1 MEQSGAFMF
10 KQQLT
15 IGKKIGFGFA
25 MMLLLAA
32 ALMAISRFALSTS
45 SLRFTSLLEN
55 ETAVFMHAST
65 AKIAL
70 LEARRNEKDL
80 LYADDQTLVGDSNKH
95 MAQMVGELESIQA
108 MVGKTADP
116 QLVSIVQNLRKS
128 ASEYQNKFQTMI
140 QTPVGQ
146 ERMIAVI
153 GMRKAAN
160 ATESMLNDFLKAI
173 SARIT
178 NETQKTHDYITLIGN
193 MALLI
198 GLLVMAGGSLLAFFI
213 TRAITRPL
221 NSLQRVISDVE
232 SSGDL
237 SRRVSIRTGD
247 EVGQTAKSFNQ
258 LMETLQGA
266 LSQIL
271 DGVAQVSEAALSLST
286 SSTHVANSSSQQ
298 SEAASTMAATVE
310 QVTVSINHVSSNAGD
325 ALELSRKSGELSNQ
339 GRTIIHNARAEMVKI
354 ADTVRQT
361 SATIEDLGRKSDEI
375 SSIVLVIKDI
385 ADQTNLLALNAA
397 IEAARAGEQGR
408 GFAVV
413 ADEVRKLA
421 DRTTQST
428 EKIIGM
434 ISTMQSSSHTAV
446 AGMAAAVHQVG
457 SGVEL
462 AQRAGEAI
470 DQIKDGAEQVIKV
483 VTDISS
489 ALVEQSSASNN
500 IATNVEK
507 VARMSEENEAA
518 ASQTA
523 SEVLHLE
530 RLAEAMR
537 GAVSRFKIER

>member
-1 MEQSGAFMF
+1 MF

-25 MMLLLAA
+25 TMLILAA

-45 SLRFTSLLEN
+45 SFRFTSLLEN
-55 ETAVFMHAST
+55 EAAIFMHAST

-70 LEARRNEKDL
+70 LEARRNEKEL

-95 MAQMVGELESIQA
+95 MSQLVSELDTIKS

-116 QLVSIVQNLRKS
+116 QLINTVQALQKIS
-128 ASEYQNKFQTMI
+128 TEYHDKFQTMI

-146 ERMIAVI
+146 ERMIVVI

-160 ATESMLNDFLKAI
+160 TAESTLNDFLNTLN
-173 SARIT
+173 ARIT
-178 NETQKTHDYITLIGN
+178 SETQKTHDYIALVGR

-198 GLLVMAGGSLLAFFI
+198 GLLVMGGGTLLAFFI
-213 TRAITRPL
+213 TRAITLPL
-221 NSLQRVISDVE
+221 NSLQHVISDVE

-237 SRRVSIRTGD
+237 SRRVSIRTSD
-247 EVGQTAKSFNQ
+247 EVGQTAKSFNK

-266 LSQIL
+266 LGQIL
-271 DGVAQVSEAALSLST
+271 DGVTQVSQAALTLSA
-286 SSTHVANSSSQQ
+286 SSTHVATSSSQQ

-310 QVTVSINHVSSNAGD
+310 QVTVSINHVSTNAGD
-325 ALELSRKSGELSNQ
+325 ALELSRKSGELSSQ
-339 GRTIIHNARAEMVKI
+339 GRTIIHNARTEMMKI

-434 ISTMQSSSHTAV
+434 ISTMQTSSHTAV
-446 AGMAAAVHQVG
+446 AGMAAAVHQVD
-457 SGVEL
+457 SGVDL
-462 AQRAGEAI
+462 AQQAGEAI

-489 ALVEQSSASNN
+489 SLVEQSSASNN

-537 GAVSRFKIER
+537 GAVSRFRI